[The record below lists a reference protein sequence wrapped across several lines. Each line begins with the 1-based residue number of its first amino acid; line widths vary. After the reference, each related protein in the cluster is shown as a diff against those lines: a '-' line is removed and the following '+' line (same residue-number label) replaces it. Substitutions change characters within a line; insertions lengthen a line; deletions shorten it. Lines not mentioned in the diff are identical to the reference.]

1 MNRKNRGKTIRKA
14 KWIQA
19 EGERQLVKERR
30 QRKNKREMARMDCI
44 NSRKFEKTRKN
55 DKEIMDEQRKKK
67 ENNKRKKEKTNE

>member
-44 NSRKFEKTRKN
+44 REGKQQKIRENTEK
-55 DKEIMDEQRKKK
+55 
-67 ENNKRKKEKTNE
+67 